1 MSLQDKVHNV
11 IIIGSGPAGWTAALY
26 AGRANLNPLVFEG
39 ASPNTPGG
47 QLMIT
52 SEVENYP
59 GFPEGILG
67 PELMDRFKAQAVR
80 FNVDVLPENVAKVD
94 FSKKPFKV
102 WSEDDVEYQAH
113 SVIISTGATAK
124 LLHLENEAHLMGTG
138 AGVSACA
145 TCDGAFYRDVD
156 VAVVGGGDTAMEE
169 ALFLTRFASSVTI
182 IHRREGFRASKIMEE
197 RAKDH
202 PKIKWELNQVV
213 DKLLTEER
221 PPLNKE
227 MLSGLTLKN
236 TQTGETKDIAVEGFF
251 IAIGHKPN
259 TEIFAD
265 WLDLDEN
272 GYLVTKAKSTATN
285 IEGVYACGDVQ
296 DVVYRQA
303 ITAAGTGCM
312 AAIEAERFLEEE
324 GF

>member
-26 AGRANLNPLVFEG
+26 AGRANLQPLVFEG
-39 ASPNTPGG
+39 AAPNTPGG

-59 GFPEGILG
+59 GFPEGIQG
-67 PELMDRFKAQAVR
+67 PELMEKFKAQATR
-80 FNVDVLPENVAKVD
+80 FDVAVLTENIAKVD
-94 FSKKPFKV
+94 FSNRPFKV

-124 LLHLENEAHLMGTG
+124 LLHLDNEAHLMGTG

-169 ALFLTRFASSVTI
+169 ALFLTRFAKTVTI
-182 IHRREGFRASKIMEE
+182 IHRREGFRASKIMED
-197 RAKDH
+197 RAKAN
-202 PKIKWELNQVV
+202 PKIKWELNHTV
-213 DKLLTEER
+213 DKLLSEKA

-227 MLSGLTLKN
+227 MLTGLTLKHA
-236 TQTGETKDIAVEGFF
+236 QSGETKDIAVEGFF

-259 TEIFAD
+259 TELFAD
-265 WLDLDEN
+265 WLTLDKD
-272 GYLVTKAKSTATN
+272 GYLVTKAKSTATDV
-285 IEGVYACGDVQ
+285 EGVYACGDVQ
-296 DVVYRQA
+296 DAVYRQA